1 VNEVGLETVE
11 NLLVPLDGSEFAE
24 RALPVAVRLARR
36 FGAAVHLFSAVD
48 KEDDVPGRTAQLA
61 RAAARLEGLTVREEV
76 VVDLD
81 PASGIHEALKRIGGG
96 VVCMTSHGRARSAGV
111 LGSVAAEVL
120 ARGHDPLVLVGP
132 LFDEELE
139 GTGIYAAVDETPGSA
154 SVVLA
159 ARHWAEML
167 GEGLTVLTI
176 AEPVP
181 PPVTVGPPRRRF
193 GPDEDVDAFLRRVV
207 GKVLGPEALDDVEVK
222 AVYDPISPSVGLCTY
237 LKSRP
242 PWLVALSSRGRIGL
256 ERLVFGSVAAAT
268 VRCSVVPV
276 LVVPRPDAR

>member
-1 VNEVGLETVE
+1 MSELMPERVE
-11 NLLVPLDGSEFAE
+11 ALLVPLDGSEFSE
-24 RALPVAVRLARR
+24 RALPVAARLARR
-36 FGAAVHLFSAVD
+36 LGAAVHLFGAVE
-48 KEDDVPGRTAQLA
+48 KEADVAGREADLA
-61 RAAARLEGLTVREEV
+61 RAAGTLDGIHVHEEV

-81 PASGIHEALKRIGGG
+81 PAGAIHEAMKRIGSA
-96 VVCMTSHGRARSAGV
+96 VACMSSHGRARSAAV
-111 LGSVAAEVL
+111 LGSVANEVL

-132 LFDEELE
+132 LFDDELD

-159 ARHWAEML
+159 ARHWAKML

-181 PPVTVGPPRRRF
+181 APVTGGPPRRRF
-193 GPDEDVDAFLRRVV
+193 GPDDDVDAFLRRVV

-237 LKSRP
+237 LKNRP